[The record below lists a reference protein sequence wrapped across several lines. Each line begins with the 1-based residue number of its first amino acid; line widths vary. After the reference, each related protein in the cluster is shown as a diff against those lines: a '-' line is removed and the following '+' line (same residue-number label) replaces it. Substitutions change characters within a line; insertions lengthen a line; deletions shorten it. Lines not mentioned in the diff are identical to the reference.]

1 MRDTAYFS
9 TMGRFVHACVR
20 LEVLL
25 ETAPPPALP
34 AGVRAAQ
41 AELAALLVR
50 MVEGSLQP
58 TEEELDALTA
68 RAEAAIRDGQA
79 AG

>member
-1 MRDTAYFS
+1 MRDTAHFS

-25 ETAPPPALP
+25 ETAPAALP

-50 MVEGSLQP
+50 MVDGSLQP

>member
-1 MRDTAYFS
+1 MP
-9 TMGRFVHACVR
+9 ACGSR
-20 LEVLL
+20 YCLRR
-25 ETAPPPALP
+25 PPPALP
-34 AGVRAAQ
+34 AGVRATQ

>member
-1 MRDTAYFS
+1 MRDTAYFT

-25 ETAPPPALP
+25 ETAPATLP

-50 MVEGSLQP
+50 MVDGSLQP

>member
-1 MRDTAYFS
+1 MRDTAYFT

-25 ETAPPPALP
+25 ETAPAALP
-34 AGVRAAQ
+34 ASVRAVQ
-41 AELAALLVR
+41 AELAALLAR
-50 MVEGSLQP
+50 MVDGSLQP

>member
-9 TMGRFVHACVR
+9 TMGRFVHASVR

-25 ETAPPPALP
+25 ETAPAALP
-34 AGVRAAQ
+34 ASVRAVQ
-41 AELAALLVR
+41 AELAALLAR
-50 MVEGSLQP
+50 MVDGSLQP
-58 TEEELDALTA
+58 TQEELDALTA
-68 RAEAAIRDGQA
+68 RAEVAIRDGQA

>member
-25 ETAPPPALP
+25 ETAPAALP

-41 AELAALLVR
+41 EELAALLAR
-50 MVEGSLQP
+50 MVDGSLQP